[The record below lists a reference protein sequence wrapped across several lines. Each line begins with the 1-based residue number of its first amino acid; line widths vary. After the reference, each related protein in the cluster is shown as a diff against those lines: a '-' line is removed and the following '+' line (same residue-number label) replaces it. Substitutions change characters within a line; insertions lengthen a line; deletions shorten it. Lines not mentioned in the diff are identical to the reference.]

1 LRLKFSAQG
10 LANRPSGRYGAVTE
24 QNATGSVFESHN
36 DLGVSFL
43 RRSVQY
49 GLYGLVIAGV
59 LGGTAAWASGPADKS
74 VDLKVD
80 GQSRQLHTTASNV
93 RGALVAAGLDV
104 GSHDLV
110 APDLNSAVHNG
121 SSIVVRR
128 GHELHLTVNGVS
140 RDVWVNADSVDEAL
154 SQLGYGSSNLVSV
167 SRSMRLDRGTTQL
180 SIASPKR
187 LTVLVDGKRLPV
199 SSAGPTV
206 RDALYASMIFLGPS
220 DRVSVPASSTIHDN
234 QVIRVQRVRYGT
246 ASATVAMPFS
256 TVKST
261 DTSKYVGQD
270 SIVTAGRPGAE
281 RVTYSLV
288 YVDGKLAGRIVRSA
302 AVLRPPVN
310 QVLKVGSK
318 PQPAPP
324 ASTSPT
330 PPPSSS
336 GLNWDAVAAC
346 ESGGNWHIN
355 TGNGFYGGLQFDSGT
370 WLSNGGG
377 AYAPR
382 ADLASREQ
390 QIAIATK
397 LYDARGSS
405 PWPVCGQR
413 L

>member
-1 LRLKFSAQG
+1 M
-10 LANRPSGRYGAVTE
+10 
-24 QNATGSVFESHN
+24 
-36 DLGVSFL
+36 

-59 LGGTAAWASGPADKS
+59 LGGTAAWASGPTDKS
-74 VDLKVD
+74 VGLTVD

-93 RGALVAAGLDV
+93 RDALAAAGMQV

-110 APDLNSAVHNG
+110 APDLNSEVRNG
-121 SSIVVRR
+121 STIVVRR
-128 GHELHLTVNGVS
+128 GHLLKLTVNGTT
-140 RDVWVNADSVDEAL
+140 REVWVNADSVDEAL
-154 SQLGYGSSNLVSV
+154 SQLGYDSSNLVSV

-180 SIASPKR
+180 SISSPKR
-187 LTVLVDGKRLPV
+187 LTLLVDGKRLPI

-206 RDALYASMIFLGPS
+206 RDALFASMVFLGPN
-220 DRVSVPASSTIHDN
+220 DRLSAPATSSIQDN
-234 QVIRVQRVRYGT
+234 QVIRIQRVRYGT
-246 ASATVAMPFS
+246 SAATVPVPFGV
-256 TVKST
+256 TKNA
-261 DTSKYVGQD
+261 DASKYVGQNTVV
-270 SIVTAGRPGAE
+270 SAGRDGSK
-281 RVTYSLV
+281 RVIYSLV
-288 YVDGKLAGRIVRSA
+288 YVDGKLAGRIVRSST
-302 AVLRPPVN
+302 VLSSPVN

-318 PQPAPP
+318 PQPQPQPTGGGA
-324 ASTSPT
+324 T
-330 PPPSSS
+330 PPPNNS

-355 TGNGFYGGLQFDSGT
+355 TGNGFYGGLQFDYGT

-377 AYAPR
+377 SYAPR

>member
-1 LRLKFSAQG
+1 
-10 LANRPSGRYGAVTE
+10 
-24 QNATGSVFESHN
+24 
-36 DLGVSFL
+36 L

-59 LGGTAAWASGPADKS
+59 LGGTAAWVGHPADKS

-93 RGALVAAGLDV
+93 RGALAAAGLNV

-110 APDLNSAVHNG
+110 APDLNSALHNG

-154 SQLGYGSSNLVSV
+154 RQLGYGSNNLVSV

-180 SIASPKR
+180 SISSPKR
-187 LTVLVDGKRLPV
+187 LTLLVDGKRLPV

-206 RDALYASMIFLGPS
+206 RDALYASMVFLGRS
-220 DRVSVPASSTIHDN
+220 DRVSAPPTSAIYDN
-234 QVIRVQRVRYGT
+234 QVIRVQRVRYST
-246 ASATVAMPFS
+246 AAATVAVPFG
-256 TVKST
+256 TVRSD
-261 DTSKYVGQD
+261 DTTRYVGQD
-270 SIVTAGRPGAE
+270 SIVTAGRPGAK
-281 RVTYSLV
+281 RVVYSLV
-288 YVDGKLAGRIVRSA
+288 YVDGKLAGRVVSSA
-302 AVLRPPVN
+302 VVLRAPVT
-310 QVLKVGSK
+310 QVMKVGSK
-318 PQPAPP
+318 PQPQPVTSTPP
-324 ASTSPT
+324 ANTGPT
-330 PPPSSS
+330 PPPNTS

-355 TGNGFYGGLQFDSGT
+355 TGNGFYGGLQFDYGT

-390 QIAIATK
+390 QIAVATR
-397 LYDARGSS
+397 LYNARGSS